1 MNLAALE
8 TFLAVVDAGNLNK
21 AAERLNVT
29 QSTVTARLDALD
41 EALGQKLL
49 VRSRK
54 GAQLTKAGFAFQRHA
69 ELIVR
74 TWEQCLA
81 PSVWANDLRFL

>member
-41 EALGQKLL
+41 DALDDALGQKLL

-74 TWEQCLA
+74 TWEQGQKAVGL
-81 PSVWANDLRFL
+81 P

>member
-1 MNLAALE
+1 MNLIAVK
-8 TFLAVVDAGNLNK
+8 TFLAVVQTGNLNK
-21 AAERLNVT
+21 AAELVNVT

-41 EALGQKLL
+41 SELGQALL

-69 ELIVR
+69 EVLVR
-74 TWEQCLA
+74 TWEQCIG
-81 PSVWANDLRFL
+81 